1 MPRRGM
7 DAWLFAGNPRFHGVR
22 GAWPSTARRS
32 RSGARD
38 HQNPI
43 CRLLVRGGG
52 APDCAHCL
60 VVEIIAFPVA
70 GTVQQLSVHTIGGV
84 VTPAQALLVVVPG
97 DSHLEIEAMVLNRDI
112 GFVQAGQDAQIK
124 IDTFNFSRYGLR
136 WAVLP
141 LLDGAAVKRGEIE
154 NGIVIAVHSNSFRWS
169 LLIIGDLADN
179 FANRQLIVD
188 LVRAAKLPAIF
199 PFREYFEIG
208 ALMAYGP

>member
-1 MPRRGM
+1 M
-7 DAWLFAGNPRFHGVR
+7 
-22 GAWPSTARRS
+22 
-32 RSGARD
+32 
-38 HQNPI
+38 
-43 CRLLVRGGG
+43 
-52 APDCAHCL
+52 
-60 VVEIIAFPVA
+60 VEIIAFPVA

-154 NGIVIAVHSNSFRWS
+154 NGIVIAVHSNSFHTVR
-169 LLIIGDLADN
+169 G
-179 FANRQLIVD
+179 RT
-188 LVRAAKLPAIF
+188 LVRSAASRTSFNEAAAVMPRKIGLSIHPHPATRLASMR
-199 PFREYFEIG
+199 PRL
-208 ALMAYGP
+208 AMPRN

>member
-1 MPRRGM
+1 M
-7 DAWLFAGNPRFHGVR
+7 
-22 GAWPSTARRS
+22 
-32 RSGARD
+32 
-38 HQNPI
+38 
-43 CRLLVRGGG
+43 
-52 APDCAHCL
+52 
-60 VVEIIAFPVA
+60 
-70 GTVQQLSVHTIGGV
+70 
-84 VTPAQALLVVVPG
+84 VVPG

>member
-1 MPRRGM
+1 
-7 DAWLFAGNPRFHGVR
+7 
-22 GAWPSTARRS
+22 
-32 RSGARD
+32 
-38 HQNPI
+38 
-43 CRLLVRGGG
+43 
-52 APDCAHCL
+52 
-60 VVEIIAFPVA
+60 
-70 GTVQQLSVHTIGGV
+70 
-84 VTPAQALLVVVPG
+84 VVVPG